1 MYPRIEVTVQ
11 EKKDTNPRLELS
23 QVPSLNENSTCIT
36 EIRRI
41 GDI

>member
-11 EKKDTNPRLELS
+11 EKKHTRLEHL